1 MTPFELR
8 ATSGLAAIYAVRMA
22 GLFMVLPVFMLYA
35 DVLAG
40 ATPFLLGLALGIYGL
55 TQALLQIP
63 FGMISDRVGR
73 KPLIALGLLL
83 LIAGSIVA
91 ALSES
96 VYGIILGRA
105 LQGAGAVAAV
115 VLALTADLIAEER
128 RTRALAVIG
137 LTIGLTFTAAMV
149 LGPIVDRHFGL
160 SGIFWL
166 TALLGFVALLLL
178 FFWVP
183 DPERSRPHPDMVPVA
198 GGLRHVLRD
207 GELMRLNAGVFVL
220 HMMLAANFLVLPL
233 MLVERFELASE
244 FHYRVYLP
252 VLVLG
257 FLLMI
262 PAVIQAER
270 RRALKPALV
279 GAIALLAA
287 VQALFPFAANWLSLG
302 LALVLFFAAF
312 NLLEAAL
319 PSMVAKA
326 APVAEKGTAMGLFS
340 TSQFLGIFAG
350 GVLGGATLTHAG
362 PAGVFGLGFV
372 AALAWLLLAAT
383 MARPSH
389 LSNRAYALPTLWIDA
404 EGELSTR
411 LRQLEGVA
419 EARVSACEM
428 ALYLKVDPAR
438 FDESAL
444 RAVLSGG
451 ADPGPSLTLITIC
464 HPGK

>member
-1 MTPFELR
+1 MTPLELR

-83 LIAGSIVA
+83 LIVGSIVA

-96 VYGIILGRA
+96 IYGIILGRA

-137 LTIGLTFTAAMV
+137 LTIGMTFTAAMV

-178 FFWVP
+178 FLWVP

-207 GELMRLNAGVFVL
+207 GELMRLNAGVFIL
-220 HMMLAANFLVLPL
+220 HMTLAANFLVLPL

-279 GAIALLAA
+279 GAIAVLVA
-287 VQALFPFAANWLSLG
+287 VQALFPFAANWLWLG

-350 GVLGGATLTHAG
+350 GVLGGAALTHAG

-372 AALAWLLLAAT
+372 AALTWLLLAAT

-389 LSNRAYALPTLWIDA
+389 LSNRAYALPKLWMDA
-404 EGELSTR
+404 EGELNAR
-411 LRQLEGVA
+411 LTELDGVV
-419 EARVSACEM
+419 EARVSAREV

-444 RAVLSGG
+444 RTVLSGAG
-451 ADPGPSLTLITIC
+451 DRHPSTV
-464 HPGK
+464 GS

>member
-1 MTPFELR
+1 MTPLELR

-83 LIAGSIVA
+83 LIVGSIVA

-96 VYGIILGRA
+96 IYGIILGRA

-166 TALLGFVALLLL
+166 TAVLGFVALLLL
-178 FFWVP
+178 FLWVP

-207 GELMRLNAGVFVL
+207 GELMRLNAGVFIL
-220 HMMLAANFLVLPL
+220 HMTLAANFLVLPL

-279 GAIALLAA
+279 GAIAVLVA
-287 VQALFPFAANWLSLG
+287 VQALFPFAANWLWLG

-350 GVLGGATLTHAG
+350 GVLGGAALTHAG

-372 AALAWLLLAAT
+372 AALTWLLLAAT

-389 LSNRAYALPTLWIDA
+389 LSNRAYALPKLWMDA
-404 EGELSTR
+404 EGELNAR
-411 LRQLEGVA
+411 LTELDGVV
-419 EARVSACEM
+419 EARVSAREV

-444 RAVLSGG
+444 RTVLSGAG
-451 ADPGPSLTLITIC
+451 DRHPSTV
-464 HPGK
+464 GS

>member
-1 MTPFELR
+1 MTPLELR

-83 LIAGSIVA
+83 LIVGSIVA

-96 VYGIILGRA
+96 IYGIILGRA

-178 FFWVP
+178 FLWVP

-207 GELMRLNAGVFVL
+207 GELMRLNAGVFIL
-220 HMMLAANFLVLPL
+220 HMTLAANFLVLPL

-279 GAIALLAA
+279 GAIAVLVA
-287 VQALFPFAANWLSLG
+287 VQALFPFAANWLWLG

-350 GVLGGATLTHAG
+350 GVLGGAALTHAG

-372 AALAWLLLAAT
+372 AALTWLLLAAT

-389 LSNRAYALPTLWIDA
+389 LSNRAYALPKLWMDA
-404 EGELSTR
+404 EGELNAR
-411 LRQLEGVA
+411 LTELDGVV
-419 EARVSACEM
+419 EARVSAREV

-444 RAVLSGG
+444 RTVLSGAG
-451 ADPGPSLTLITIC
+451 DRHPSTV
-464 HPGK
+464 GS

>member
-451 ADPGPSLTLITIC
+451 ADPGPSALGTGTVI
-464 HPGK
+464 PR

>member
-35 DVLAG
+35 DVLPG

-63 FGMISDRVGR
+63 FGMVSDRVGR

-83 LIAGSIVA
+83 LIVGSVVA
-91 ALSES
+91 ALAES
-96 VYGIILGRA
+96 IYGIILGRA

-128 RTRALAVIG
+128 RTRALAAIG
-137 LTIGLTFTAAMV
+137 LTIGLTFSAAMV
-149 LGPIVDRHFGL
+149 LGPLIDRHFGL

-166 TALLGFVALLLL
+166 TALLGFVALLVL

-183 DPERSRPHPDMVPVA
+183 DPVRSRPHPDMVPVP

-207 GELMRLNAGVFVL
+207 ADLMRLNAGVFVL
-220 HMMLAANFLVLPL
+220 HLTLAANFLVLPL

-270 RRALKPALV
+270 RRALKPALL
-279 GAIALLAA
+279 GAIALLVA
-287 VQALFPFAANWLSLG
+287 VQALFPFAPDWVWLG

-319 PSMVAKA
+319 PSMVAKV
-326 APVAEKGTAMGLFS
+326 APVADKGTAMGLFS

-350 GVLGGATLTHAG
+350 GVLGGTALTHAG
-362 PAGVFGLGFV
+362 EAGVFGLGFV
-372 AALAWLLLAAT
+372 AVLAWLLLAAT

-389 LSNRAYALPTLWIDA
+389 LSNRAYALPELWMDA
-404 EGELSTR
+404 ERELNAR
-411 LRQLEGVA
+411 LSELEGVA
-419 EARVSACEM
+419 EARVSAREV

-451 ADPGPSLTLITIC
+451 ADRGPSTV
-464 HPGK
+464 GS